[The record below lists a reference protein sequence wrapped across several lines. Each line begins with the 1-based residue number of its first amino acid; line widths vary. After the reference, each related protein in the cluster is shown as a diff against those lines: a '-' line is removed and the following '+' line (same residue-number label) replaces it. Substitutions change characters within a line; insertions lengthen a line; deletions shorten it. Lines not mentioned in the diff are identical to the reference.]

1 MEILYKIERFIGQ
14 VKFAVII
21 ILIFTAYLIYGTFQ
35 ESYHGA
41 EYANRHVYKSI
52 GFMLVQFLM
61 FISIF
66 NATLFRLPFRKN
78 LSGFYVLH
86 LGLLLLFI
94 GSFVSYHAGIDS
106 SILLSPNT
114 PSQHILSQQEDELV
128 FTSPKKQ
135 VTIPMPFSSSQKLI
149 DQTIGKVTIKEYLP
163 FADEKLEWKEHD
175 KIDVSNHSSSYL
187 LMNDMFTETITL
199 SLFKAS
205 EFEAGANLGPLS
217 LHYLPSGF
225 FECFK
230 TNESEFIL
238 WNSLEQTCI
247 TSASFEATK
256 APNGMDVIKTKYSGQ
271 EDIFIPR
278 LSPLPVFISKE
289 KKLVIKQESPLRLL
303 NRSTFKDKPHLF
315 LFGENIAY
323 FDRDSEKWVGKSFTK
338 DNKFI
343 ELPWMGFKLELKNHF
358 TNKYPILVPHYTVP
372 IQDNN
377 KLIAGATKA
386 LRIEINDQGDIKSH
400 WLKSFKPLKI
410 KLSDGEYNFYFKSK
424 SKKLPFQLILDKFRA
439 KKDPGTNRDASYESF
454 VTLVDG
460 DTSKHH
466 IFMNNPLV
474 HKDLTFYQSTFQKN
488 PQTGETL
495 SGLTVNYDP
504 GRWLKYLGSLLLV
517 LGSFYHFVIRRKIVS
532 LKGKTT

>member
-1 MEILYKIERFIGQ
+1 MKTLQKIERFIGQ

-21 ILIFTAYLIYGTFQ
+21 ILVFAIYLIYGTFQ

-41 EYANRHVYKSI
+41 EYANRAVYKSI

-66 NATLFRLPFRKN
+66 TATLFRLPFKKN
-78 LSGFYVLH
+78 LRGFYVLH

-128 FTSPKKQ
+128 FTSPTKQ
-135 VTIPMPFSSSQKLI
+135 ATIPMPFSASKKMI
-149 DQTIGKVTIKEYLP
+149 NQTIGKVTLKEYLP
-163 FADEKLEWKEHD
+163 FADEKLEWVDHD
-175 KIDVSNHSSSYL
+175 AANSSNHSSTYL
-187 LMNDMFTETITL
+187 LVNKMFSEKITL
-199 SLFKAS
+199 SLYRKS

-230 TNESEFIL
+230 KNTSTFVL
-238 WNSLEQTCI
+238 WDSAKQACI
-247 TSASFEATK
+247 DSATFQSSK
-256 APNGMDVIKTKYSGQ
+256 APNGMDVIKSNYAQ
-271 EDIFIPR
+271 AEEIFIPR
-278 LSPLPVFISKE
+278 LSPLPVYISEE

-303 NRSTFKDKPHLF
+303 NRAAFQDKPHLF
-315 LFGENIAY
+315 LFGKNIAY
-323 FDRDSEKWVGKSFTK
+323 FDRDTEKWIGQSFDK
-338 DNKFI
+338 EKKFI
-343 ELPWMGFKLELKNHF
+343 ELPWMGFQLELKNHYE
-358 TNKYPILVPHYTVP
+358 NKYPILVPHYVTP

-386 LRIEINDQGDIKSH
+386 LKIEINDKGSTKSH

-410 KLSDGEYNFYFKSK
+410 NLSDGEYNFYFKSK

-439 KKDPGTNRDASYESF
+439 QKDPGTNRDASYESF

-466 IFMNNPLV
+466 IYMNNPLKY
-474 HKDLTFYQSTFQKN
+474 KDLTFYQSTFQKN
-488 PQTGETL
+488 PKTGETL
-495 SGLTVNYDP
+495 SGLTVNFDP

-517 LGSFYHFVIRRKIVS
+517 LGSFYHFVLRRKIVS
-532 LKGKTT
+532 LKGKSL